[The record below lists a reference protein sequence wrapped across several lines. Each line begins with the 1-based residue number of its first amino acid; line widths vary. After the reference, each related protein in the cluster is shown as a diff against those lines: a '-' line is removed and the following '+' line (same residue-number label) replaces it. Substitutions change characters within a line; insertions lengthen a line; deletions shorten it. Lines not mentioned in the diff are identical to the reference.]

1 MGALDAAFLRDEKQE
16 AVMAAITRREF
27 CKATTTSAVGIGL
40 LTSGVLNLKA
50 NPLGFPIGCQT
61 WPVREM
67 IAKDFPGTL
76 KQLAD
81 AGFQSIEL
89 CSPVGY
95 SDNGFGGLAKFKA
108 AELKQ
113 IIHDAGLSCVSSHFG
128 IDELRKNQEDRI
140 TWARDLGLTQM
151 LVPSLDGP
159 KHPTMDDVKRA
170 ADEYNK
176 MGANAA
182 VGGIQQAL
190 HNETFET
197 STVDGKRTYDVLFE
211 LLDPK
216 LVKFQFQVSTI
227 SEGFDAA
234 EYFTK
239 YPGRFVSMHVQG
251 WSAQT
256 KKIMPVGQDTL
267 DWKKIFTA
275 AKSGGIK
282 NYFVEMKLEMM
293 KESVPYLRSLQV

>member
-1 MGALDAAFLRDEKQE
+1 MLS
-16 AVMAAITRREF
+16 RREF
-27 CKATTTSAVGIGL
+27 CKVAAAQSAAIGL
-40 LTSGVLNLKA
+40 VSAGVLKLGA
-50 NPLGFPIGCQT
+50 NPLGMPIGCQT

-76 KQLAD
+76 KQLAA

-95 SDNGFGGLAKFKA
+95 ADEGFGGLAKYNGS
-108 AELKQ
+108 ELRQ
-113 IIHDAGLSCVSSHFG
+113 IISDAGLTCVSSHFG
-128 IDELRKNQEDRI
+128 IDELRKNQDDRI
-140 TWARDLGLTQM
+140 AWAKDVGLTQM

-159 KHPTMDDVKRA
+159 KDPKMDDVKRA

-176 MGANAA
+176 IGERAA
-182 VGGIQQAL
+182 QAGIQQGL
-190 HNETFET
+190 HNENFEL
-197 STVDGKRTYDVLFE
+197 SKVNGKRTYDLLFQ

-227 SEGFDAA
+227 SEGYDAA

-251 WSAQT
+251 WDAAT
-256 KKIMPVGQDTL
+256 KTIVPVREGSL
-267 DWKKIFTA
+267 DWPKIFSA
-275 AKSGGIK
+275 AKTGGIK
-282 NYFVEMKLEMM
+282 NYFVEMKLDMM
-293 KESVPYLRSLQV
+293 KASVPYLRNLTV